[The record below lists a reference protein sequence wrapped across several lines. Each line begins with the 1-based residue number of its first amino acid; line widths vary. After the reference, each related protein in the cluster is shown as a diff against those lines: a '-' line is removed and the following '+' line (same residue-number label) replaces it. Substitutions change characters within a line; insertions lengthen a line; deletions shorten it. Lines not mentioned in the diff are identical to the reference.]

1 MTGRADLPEQEYSN
15 EAMRETVLRVALS
28 GLWALAVCYP
38 DPRVLWQAI
47 RNACRPPI
55 DADAVRDWA
64 RSLPDDPA
72 LIEQAVH
79 ERVQYAVPW
88 QTLGVPWA
96 IPTPGQTMAT
106 GLGDCQA
113 RAMVFASVLAS
124 KTIPF
129 QLRASLDHMWVEFS
143 GKRPNVLENDSKTMW
158 TRPPQGAGRGIIV
171 PNGLFSRA
179 AQAVGVPTM
188 IQFRLP
194 SVDWAESWRIEREYF
209 WDAAPMSRK
218 SLLAVG
224 MALIW
229 MVRR

>member
-15 EAMRETVLRVALS
+15 EAMRKTVLRVALS

-38 DPRVLWQAI
+38 DSRVRYWQAVHEI
-47 RNACRPPI
+47 
-55 DADAVRDWA
+55 
-64 RSLPDDPA
+64 
-72 LIEQAVH
+72 H

-124 KTIPF
+124 KKIPF

-143 GKRPNVLENDSKTMW
+143 GKRPNVLENDSKTLW
-158 TRPPQGAGRGIIV
+158 TRPPPDAGMGIIV
-171 PNGLFSRA
+171 PNGSISRA

-209 WDAAPMSRK
+209 WDAAPLSRK